1 MQLFFSCIFILPVL
15 FSTMSKVEKLI
26 QRLKNN
32 PKDFS
37 YDELKRILLHFGYE
51 EVKTGKTSGS
61 RVAFYKKHTQHIIR
75 LHKPHPKPELKG
87 YQVQMLIKELINQN
101 LIQ

>member
-1 MQLFFSCIFILPVL
+1 
-15 FSTMSKVEKLI
+15 MSKVEKLI

-37 YDELKRILLHFGYE
+37 YDELRRILLHFGYE
-51 EVKTGKTSGS
+51 EVRTGKTSGS
-61 RVAFYKKHTQHIIR
+61 RVAFYKEATQHIIR
-75 LHKPHPKPELKG
+75 LHKPHPKPVLKG
-87 YQVQMLIKELINQN
+87 YQVQMLIKELLNQN